1 MVSLGNKLVIA
12 LTPYLGTATEAYVE
26 SLATGVGKRVD
37 ALDADD
43 FVAIEDE
50 LRATISAVAA
60 SGTIQSIIDDIRSG
74 L

>member
-1 MVSLGNKLVIA
+1 MIA
-12 LTPYLGTATEAYVE
+12 LRRYLGAATEAYVE

-43 FVAIEDE
+43 FAAIEDE